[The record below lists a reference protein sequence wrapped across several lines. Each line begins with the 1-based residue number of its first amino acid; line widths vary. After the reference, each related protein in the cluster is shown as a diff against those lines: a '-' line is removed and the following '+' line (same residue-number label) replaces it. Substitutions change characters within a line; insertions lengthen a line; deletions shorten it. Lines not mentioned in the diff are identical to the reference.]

1 VNEKKKICVCENCE
15 FRDVVFSYLDDSSIE
30 ELCNNKEEQS
40 FRKGEVINHEGEKIS
55 NFKYLKSG
63 LVKLYRRTSTGE
75 EQVITITRPFEF
87 VSNMS
92 IFSEERYQYS
102 VSALEDS
109 VVCLVRL
116 EFIKELFM
124 KNGGFAMGLLTK
136 ISMINDKII
145 SQTLDIRQKNL
156 IGRVAFVLL
165 YFTNDIYNS
174 RVFDL
179 PVSRKEIADYIGMST
194 ANVIRTMSD
203 FKKEGIIRVFGKT
216 IEIVDLNKL
225 EIISK
230 LSASSSLSNLK
241 LYPALMIFRLEIQL
255 PLSTMSDIS
264 PITALRIQAGTGGRK
279 RGMPITAAIVLTK
292 SL

>member
-1 VNEKKKICVCENCE
+1 VNEKKKPCSCASCD
-15 FRDVVFSYLDDSSIE
+15 FREVVFSYLDEISVE
-30 ELCNNKEEQS
+30 ELCDHKEELF
-40 FRKGEVINHEGEKIS
+40 FRKGEIINHEGEKIS

-63 LVKLYRRTSTGE
+63 LVKLYRRTPNGE

-109 VVCLVRL
+109 IVCMVNLD
-116 EFIKELFM
+116 FIKQLFL

-136 ISMINDKII
+136 ISRINDKII

-156 IGRVAFVLL
+156 IGRVAYVLL
-165 YFTNDIYNS
+165 YFTNDIYKS

-194 ANVIRTMSD
+194 ANVIRTMSE

-216 IEIVDLNKL
+216 IEVVDMAKL
-225 EIISK
+225 EVISK
-230 LSASSSLSNLK
+230 H
-241 LYPALMIFRLEIQL
+241 
-255 PLSTMSDIS
+255 
-264 PITALRIQAGTGGRK
+264 G
-279 RGMPITAAIVLTK
+279 
-292 SL
+292 

>member
-1 VNEKKKICVCENCE
+1 VNEKKKQCVCSSCD
-15 FRDVVFSYLDDSSIE
+15 FRDVVFSYLNDAAVED
-30 ELCNNKEEQS
+30 LCSNKEEQF
-40 FRKGEVINHEGEKIS
+40 FRKGEIINHEGEKIT

-92 IFSEERYQYS
+92 IFSEDKYQYS

-109 VVCLVRL
+109 VVCMVKL
-116 EFIKELFM
+116 EFIKELFL

-165 YFTNDIYNS
+165 YFTKEIYNS

-194 ANVIRTMSD
+194 ANVIRTLSD
-203 FKKEGIIRVFGKT
+203 FKREGIIRVFGKT
-216 IEIVDLNKL
+216 IEVVDLAKL

-230 LSASSSLSNLK
+230 
-241 LYPALMIFRLEIQL
+241 
-255 PLSTMSDIS
+255 
-264 PITALRIQAGTGGRK
+264 
-279 RGMPITAAIVLTK
+279 RG
-292 SL
+292 

>member
-1 VNEKKKICVCENCE
+1 MENDKFVKKINNVNEKKKPCICATCD
-15 FRDVVFSYLDDSSIE
+15 FRDVVFSYLDDTSIDD
-30 ELCNNKEEQS
+30 LCNHKEEQ
-40 FRKGEVINHEGEKIS
+40 FFHKGEIINHEGEKI
-55 NFKYLKSG
+55 NTFKYLKSG
-63 LVKLYRRTSTGE
+63 LVKLYRRTSSGE

-109 VVCLVRL
+109 VVCMVKLD
-116 EFIKELFM
+116 FIKDLFQ
-124 KNGGFAMGLLTK
+124 KNGAFAMGLLTK
-136 ISMINDKII
+136 ISKINDKII

-165 YFTNDIYNS
+165 YFTKEIYKS

-194 ANVIRTMSD
+194 ANVIRTLSD

-216 IEIVDLNKL
+216 IEVVDIEKL

-230 LSASSSLSNLK
+230 
-241 LYPALMIFRLEIQL
+241 
-255 PLSTMSDIS
+255 
-264 PITALRIQAGTGGRK
+264 
-279 RGMPITAAIVLTK
+279 RG
-292 SL
+292 

>member
-1 VNEKKKICVCENCE
+1 MNEKKKPCSCASCD
-15 FRDVVFSYLDDSSIE
+15 FRDVVFSFLDDPAVE
-30 ELCNNKEEQS
+30 DLCDHKVEQF
-40 FRKGEVINHEGEKIS
+40 FRKGEIINHEGEKIS

-63 LVKLYRRTSTGE
+63 LVKLYRRTQSGD

-92 IFSEERYQYS
+92 IFSEDKYQYS

-109 VVCLVRL
+109 VVCMVKLD
-116 EFIKELFM
+116 FIKQLFM

-136 ISMINDKII
+136 ISRINDKII

-165 YFTNDIYNS
+165 YFTNDIYKS

-194 ANVIRTMSD
+194 ANVIRTLSD
-203 FKKEGIIRVFGKT
+203 FKHDGIIKVFGKT
-216 IEIVDLNKL
+216 IEIVDINKL

-230 LSASSSLSNLK
+230 
-241 LYPALMIFRLEIQL
+241 
-255 PLSTMSDIS
+255 
-264 PITALRIQAGTGGRK
+264 
-279 RGMPITAAIVLTK
+279 RG
-292 SL
+292 

>member
-1 VNEKKKICVCENCE
+1 
-15 FRDVVFSYLDDSSIE
+15 VVFSYLSDPAVE
-30 ELCNNKEEQS
+30 ELCDHKEEQF
-40 FRKGEVINHEGEKIS
+40 FRKGEIINHEGEKIS

-92 IFSEERYQYS
+92 IFSEDKYQYS

-109 VVCLVRL
+109 VICMVKL
-116 EFIKELFM
+116 EYIKELFL

-136 ISMINDKII
+136 ISRINDKII

-165 YFTNDIYNS
+165 YFTNEIYKS

-194 ANVIRTMSD
+194 ANVIRTLSD
-203 FKKEGIIRVFGKT
+203 FKKDGIIRVFGKT
-216 IEIVDLNKL
+216 IEVVDAEKL

-230 LSASSSLSNLK
+230 H
-241 LYPALMIFRLEIQL
+241 
-255 PLSTMSDIS
+255 
-264 PITALRIQAGTGGRK
+264 G
-279 RGMPITAAIVLTK
+279 
-292 SL
+292 

>member
-1 VNEKKKICVCENCE
+1 MNEKKKPCSCASCD
-15 FRDVVFSYLDDSSIE
+15 FRDVVFSYLDDPSVE
-30 ELCNNKEEQS
+30 ELCNHKEEQF
-40 FRKGEVINHEGEKIS
+40 FRKGEIINHEGEKIS

-63 LVKLYRRTSTGE
+63 LVKLYRRTPTGD

-109 VVCLVRL
+109 VVCMVKL
-116 EFIKELFM
+116 EFIKHLFL

-136 ISMINDKII
+136 ISKINDKII
-145 SQTLDIRQKNL
+145 TQTLDIRQKNL

-165 YFTNDIYNS
+165 YFTNEIYKS

-194 ANVIRTMSD
+194 ANVIRTLSD

-216 IEIVDLNKL
+216 IEVVDIAKL

-230 LSASSSLSNLK
+230 H
-241 LYPALMIFRLEIQL
+241 
-255 PLSTMSDIS
+255 
-264 PITALRIQAGTGGRK
+264 G
-279 RGMPITAAIVLTK
+279 
-292 SL
+292 

>member
-1 VNEKKKICVCENCE
+1 MNEKKKPCICVDCE
-15 FRDVVFSYLDDSSIE
+15 FRDVVFKYLDDSSIDDM
-30 ELCNNKEEQS
+30 CNHKEEQ
-40 FRKGEVINHEGEKIS
+40 FFHKGEIINHEGEKI
-55 NFKYLKSG
+55 NTFKYLKSG

-102 VSALEDS
+102 VSAVEDS
-109 VVCLVRL
+109 VVCMVKL
-116 EFIKELFM
+116 EFIKDLFM
-124 KNGGFAMGLLTK
+124 KNGSFAMGLLTK

-156 IGRVAFVLL
+156 VGRVAYVLL
-165 YFTNDIYNS
+165 YFTKEIYKS

-194 ANVIRTMSD
+194 ANVIRTLSD

-216 IEIVDLNKL
+216 IEVVDLEKL
-225 EIISK
+225 EVISK
-230 LSASSSLSNLK
+230 
-241 LYPALMIFRLEIQL
+241 
-255 PLSTMSDIS
+255 
-264 PITALRIQAGTGGRK
+264 
-279 RGMPITAAIVLTK
+279 RG
-292 SL
+292 

>member
-1 VNEKKKICVCENCE
+1 MKKFKRVNEKKKPCSCASCD
-15 FRDVVFSYLDDSSIE
+15 FRDVVFSYLNDQSVED
-30 ELCNNKEEQS
+30 LCDHKTEQF
-40 FRKGEVINHEGEKIS
+40 FRKGEIINHEGEKIS

-63 LVKLYRRTSTGE
+63 LVKLYRRTPNGE

-92 IFSEERYQYS
+92 IFSEDKYQYS

-109 VVCLVRL
+109 VVCMVKLD
-116 EFIKELFM
+116 FIKELFL

-136 ISMINDKII
+136 ISRINDKII

-165 YFTNDIYNS
+165 YFTNEIYKS

-194 ANVIRTMSD
+194 ANVIRTLSD

-216 IEIVDLNKL
+216 IEVVDVGKL

-230 LSASSSLSNLK
+230 H
-241 LYPALMIFRLEIQL
+241 
-255 PLSTMSDIS
+255 
-264 PITALRIQAGTGGRK
+264 G
-279 RGMPITAAIVLTK
+279 
-292 SL
+292 

>member
-1 VNEKKKICVCENCE
+1 VNEKKKPCICAECE
-15 FRDVVFSYLDDSSIE
+15 FRDVVFAYLDDTLIDD
-30 ELCNNKEEQS
+30 LCNHKEEQF
-40 FRKGEVINHEGEKIS
+40 FRTGEVINHEGEKIS
-55 NFKYLKSG
+55 TFKYLKSG
-63 LVKLYRRTSTGE
+63 LVKLYRRAPTGE

-102 VSALEDS
+102 VAALEDS
-109 VVCLVRL
+109 VVCIVKLDFL
-116 EFIKELFM
+116 KDLFL

-156 IGRVAFVLL
+156 VGRVAYVML
-165 YFTNDIYNS
+165 YFTKDIYKS

-194 ANVIRTMSD
+194 ANVIRTLSD

-216 IEIVDLNKL
+216 IEVVDLEKL
-225 EIISK
+225 EVISK
-230 LSASSSLSNLK
+230 
-241 LYPALMIFRLEIQL
+241 
-255 PLSTMSDIS
+255 
-264 PITALRIQAGTGGRK
+264 
-279 RGMPITAAIVLTK
+279 RG
-292 SL
+292 

>member
-1 VNEKKKICVCENCE
+1 VNEKKKSCSCAQCD
-15 FRDVVFSYLDDSSIE
+15 FREVVFAYLDDPSVQA
-30 ELCNNKEEQS
+30 LCDNKDEQF
-40 FRKGEVINHEGEKIS
+40 FRKGEIINHEGEKIT

-109 VVCLVRL
+109 VVCTVKLD
-116 EFIKELFM
+116 FIKELFL
-124 KNGGFAMGLLTK
+124 KNGAFAMGLLTK
-136 ISMINDKII
+136 ISRINDKII
-145 SQTLDIRQKNL
+145 NQTLDIRQKNL
-156 IGRVAFVLL
+156 VGRVAFVLL
-165 YFTNDIYNS
+165 YFTKDIYNS

-194 ANVIRTMSD
+194 ANVIRTLSD
-203 FKKEGIIRVFGKT
+203 FRKEGIIRVFGKT
-216 IEIVDLNKL
+216 IEIVDSDKL

-230 LSASSSLSNLK
+230 
-241 LYPALMIFRLEIQL
+241 
-255 PLSTMSDIS
+255 
-264 PITALRIQAGTGGRK
+264 
-279 RGMPITAAIVLTK
+279 RG
-292 SL
+292 

>member
-1 VNEKKKICVCENCE
+1 MNEKKKTCICAHCD
-15 FRDVVFSYLDDSSIE
+15 FRDVVFSYLDDHSVE
-30 ELCNNKEEQS
+30 ELCDNKEEQV
-40 FRKGEVINHEGEKIS
+40 FRRGEIINHEGEKIT

-109 VVCLVRL
+109 VVCMIKLD
-116 EFIKELFM
+116 FIKELFL
-124 KNGGFAMGLLTK
+124 KNGSFAMGLLTK

-156 IGRVAFVLL
+156 VGRVAFVML
-165 YFTNDIYNS
+165 YFTKEIYNS

-194 ANVIRTMSD
+194 ANVIRTLSD

-216 IEIVDLNKL
+216 IEVVDVDKL

-230 LSASSSLSNLK
+230 
-241 LYPALMIFRLEIQL
+241 
-255 PLSTMSDIS
+255 
-264 PITALRIQAGTGGRK
+264 
-279 RGMPITAAIVLTK
+279 RG
-292 SL
+292 

>member
-1 VNEKKKICVCENCE
+1 VNEKKNPCVCANCD
-15 FRDVVFSYLDDSSIE
+15 FRDVVFSYLDDPSIE

-40 FRKGEVINHEGEKIS
+40 FRKGEIINHEGEKIAS
-55 NFKYLKSG
+55 FKYLKSG

-109 VVCLVRL
+109 VVCMVKL
-116 EFIKELFM
+116 EFIKELFLR
-124 KNGGFAMGLLTK
+124 NGGFAMGLLTK
-136 ISMINDKII
+136 ISRINDKII

-156 IGRVAFVLL
+156 VGRVAFVLL
-165 YFTNDIYNS
+165 YFTNEIFNS

-194 ANVIRTMSD
+194 ANVIRTLSD
-203 FKKEGIIRVFGKT
+203 FKKEEIIRVFGKT
-216 IEIVDLNKL
+216 IEVVDMNKL

-230 LSASSSLSNLK
+230 
-241 LYPALMIFRLEIQL
+241 
-255 PLSTMSDIS
+255 
-264 PITALRIQAGTGGRK
+264 
-279 RGMPITAAIVLTK
+279 RG
-292 SL
+292 